1 MKNIQRILLTST
13 LLLSLLFASPSA
25 GFAEQ
30 SAKES
35 AKSYWTLDKI
45 KNAKTYEMQFD
56 TKSKTGKRTIVR
68 DQQPRSPFMPGV
80 VTGLPW
86 TQGGIPETS
95 TGKVFFSIGL
105 SDYTCSGSLVAET
118 STSRA
123 IILTAGH
130 CAYEQVGIDKRYVQ
144 NWIFIPRFQ
153 NFDYAGNQCQEIYGC
168 WSADTLTVDS
178 VFSNET
184 NFTETA
190 TAHDWAFAT
199 IMRVPG
205 GALPDDQI
213 SGLYPLRVGINGFVL
228 PDWKVSY
235 SFGYPAAGK
244 FKGRDL
250 YYCKGDIAEDLRN
263 QSQTWAMRCDM
274 TGGSSGGPWV
284 SRYNTADQQGLSSV
298 NSYKYIND
306 RKRMYGPKFT
316 TGTQETMNEALT
328 K

>member
-1 MKNIQRILLTST
+1 MRKSLWISFTFT
-13 LLLSLLFASPSA
+13 LLLSLIVANPSS
-25 GFAEQ
+25 GFAEGPL
-30 SAKES
+30 K
-35 AKSYWTLDKI
+35 KSDKNYWTLEKI
-45 KNAKTYEMQFD
+45 KNAKAFEMLFD
-56 TKSKTGKRTIVR
+56 TKSKVGKRSVLG
-68 DQQPRSPFMPGV
+68 DQQIQSPSTPGV

-86 TQGGIPETS
+86 NEGGIPETS

-105 SDYTCSGSLVAET
+105 SNYTCSGSLVAEADA
-118 STSRA
+118 SRA
-123 IILTAGH
+123 IVLSAGH
-130 CAYEQVGIDKRYVQ
+130 CAYEQIGSNKGYVK
-144 NWIFIPRFQ
+144 NWIFIPRFESVG
-153 NFDYAGNQCQEIYGC
+153 FVGGSCQEVYGC
-168 WSADTLTVDS
+168 WSASALTVDS
-178 VFSNET
+178 IFQTEP
-184 NFTETA
+184 NFTDTA

-199 IMRVPG
+199 ITREPG
-205 GALPDDQI
+205 GTLPDDEL
-213 SGLYPLRVGINGFVL
+213 SGLYPLKVGNSGFVL
-228 PDWKVSY
+228 PDWKASY

-316 TGTQETMNEALT
+316 TETQETMDVALT